1 MPRRRGRRRRGRR
14 SYNKPKVSK
23 VLNADAGWVEDK
35 LTTIMEKQRKTI
47 ITLLVGAVIGLVG
60 VSMNLT
66 DGNGVNLMWTGIFA
80 ALFLGCGFGAFRAMK
95 KMNRLKRGYKK
106 HVNPFNWI

>member
-14 SYNKPKVSK
+14 SYHKPKVSK
-23 VLNADAGWVEDK
+23 MVTANAEWVQGNLKE
-35 LTTIMEKQRKTI
+35 LMEKQRRRI

-60 VSMNLT
+60 VSINLT

-80 ALFLGCGFGAFRAMK
+80 ALLLGCGFGAFRAMQR
-95 KMNRLKRGYKK
+95 MNRLKRGYKK